1 MTFALGAG
9 AIRIDVTVSRGQVCA
24 VELTG
29 SRPQGLSRMF
39 VGRRPEDAP
48 VLAGQIFSL
57 CGFSQSIAARLA
69 VLRAAGLAM
78 DTDARRTAAA
88 GLLAERAFETLR
100 ALILHWPSPRVT
112 NLAAT
117 AGVHLREALAASQN
131 IIAGARAGALPISD
145 LALPAA
151 RLESA
156 AAALGIPVMV
166 GDIPA
171 TGTLCA
177 AILDEI
183 RFERIFRLRRPDS
196 LNLHDDEEVLAHLV
210 RETGYAALPYLA
222 GRVAETGAYARLRAS
237 AAPDEPYLAARLL
250 ARIEDVRLCLNL
262 LQGIA
267 SGEERDLAPLFSDGP
282 SPGAGGYGAVE
293 CARGRLYHQAE
304 IGDDGSISAYRILAP
319 TEWNFHPA
327 GPFVET
333 LLSCRIGEGE
343 NGRKAV
349 SQLAALFDPCVAFE
363 INMCEAAHA

>member
-48 VLAGQIFSL
+48 VLAGQLFSL

-78 DTDARRTAAA
+78 DTDERRTAAA

-100 ALILHWPSPRVT
+100 ALVLHWPSPRVT
-112 NLAAT
+112 SLAAT
-117 AGVHLREALAASQN
+117 AGVYLREALAASQK
-131 IIAGARAGALPISD
+131 IIAEARAGSRSFGD
-145 LALPAA
+145 LALPPA
-151 RLESA
+151 RLERA
-156 AAALGIPVMV
+156 ATALGIPLQ
-166 GDIPA
+166 GSIPA

-177 AILDEI
+177 AILDET
-183 RFERIFRLRRPDS
+183 RQERIFRRRRPDS
-196 LNLHDDEEVLAHLV
+196 LTSRDDEEVLNHLV
-210 RETGYAALPYLA
+210 RETGYAALPYLT
-222 GRVAETGAYARLRAS
+222 GRVAETGAYARLCAS
-237 AAPDEPYLAARLL
+237 AVPDEPYLAARLL
-250 ARIEDVRLCLNL
+250 ARLEDVRLCLD
-262 LQGIA
+262 LQLAIA
-267 SGEERDLAPLFSDGP
+267 EGEDIDLAPLTGDGTCP
-282 SPGAGGYGAVE
+282 NAGGYGVVE

-304 IGDDGSISAYRILAP
+304 IGDNGLIGAYRILAP

-343 NGRKAV
+343 SGHKAV

>member
-29 SRPQGLSRMF
+29 NRPQGLSRMF

-48 VLAGQIFSL
+48 VLAGQLFSL

-78 DTDARRTAAA
+78 DTDERRTAAA

-100 ALILHWPSPRVT
+100 ALVLHWPSSRVT

-117 AGVHLREALAASQN
+117 AGVHLREALAASQT
-131 IIAGARAGALPISD
+131 IIAGARAGSRSLAD
-145 LALPAA
+145 LALAA
-151 RLESA
+151 TRLEHA
-156 AAALGIPVMV
+156 AGALGIPLQGSV
-166 GDIPA
+166 PA
-171 TGTLCA
+171 RGTLCA
-177 AILDEI
+177 AILDET
-183 RFERIFRLRRPDS
+183 RQERIFRRRRPDS
-196 LNLHDDEEVLAHLV
+196 LTARDDGEVLNHLV
-210 RETGYAALPYLA
+210 HETGYAALPYLA
-222 GRVAETGAYARLRAS
+222 GRVVETGAYARLCAS
-237 AAPDEPYLAARLL
+237 ATPDEPYLAARLL
-250 ARIEDVRLCLNL
+250 ARIEDVRLCLDL

-267 SGEERDLAPLFSDGP
+267 MGEDPDLAPLMGDGTAP
-282 SPGAGGYGAVE
+282 KAGGYGVVE
-293 CARGRLYHQAE
+293 CARGRLFHQAE
-304 IGDDGSISAYRILAP
+304 IGNDGLIGAYRILAP

-333 LLSCRIGEGE
+333 LLSCRIGGGE

>member
-48 VLAGQIFSL
+48 VLAGQLFSL

-78 DTDARRTAAA
+78 DTDERRPATA

-100 ALILHWPSPRVT
+100 ALVLHWPSPRIT

-117 AGVHLREALAASQN
+117 AGVHLREALAASQK
-131 IIAGARAGALPISD
+131 IIADARAVSRSLGN

-151 RLESA
+151 RLERA
-156 AAALGIPVMV
+156 ASALGIPRQ
-166 GDIPA
+166 GDAPA

-177 AILDEI
+177 AILDET
-183 RFERIFRLRRPDS
+183 RQERIFRRRRPDS
-196 LNLHDDEEVLAHLV
+196 LTSRDDEEVLNHLV
-210 RETGYAALPYLA
+210 HETGYAALPYLP
-222 GRVAETGAYARLRAS
+222 GRVVETGAYARICTS
-237 AAPDEPYLAARLL
+237 AVPEEPYLAARLL
-250 ARIEDVRLCLNL
+250 ARLKDVRLCLDL
-262 LQGIA
+262 LRGIA
-267 SGEERDLAPLFSDGP
+267 EGEDRDLAPLMGDGTCP
-282 SPGAGGYGAVE
+282 NAGGYGVVE

-304 IGDDGSISAYRILAP
+304 IGDDGLIGAYRILAP

-333 LLSCRIGEGE
+333 LLSCRIGESESGC
-343 NGRKAV
+343 KVV

>member
-39 VGRRPEDAP
+39 VGRRPEEAP
-48 VLAGQIFSL
+48 VLSGQLFSL

-69 VLRAAGLAM
+69 VLRAAGLGM
-78 DTDARRTAAA
+78 DTDERRTAAA

-100 ALILHWPSPRVT
+100 ALVLHWPSPRVT

-131 IIAGARAGALPISD
+131 IIAGARAGTLPINHM
-145 LALPAA
+145 ALPAA
-151 RLESA
+151 RLERA
-156 AAALGIPVMV
+156 ATALGIPTV
-166 GDIPA
+166 GHVPA

-210 RETGYAALPYLA
+210 RETGYAALPYLT

-267 SGEERDLAPLFSDGP
+267 DGEERDLAPLFSDGP

-304 IGDDGSISAYRILAP
+304 IGSDGSISAYRILAP

-333 LLSCRIGEGE
+333 LLSCRIGDGE
-343 NGRKAV
+343 AGRKVA

-363 INMCEAAHA
+363 ITMREAAHA

>member
-39 VGRRPEDAP
+39 VGLRPEDAP
-48 VLAGQIFSL
+48 VLAGQLFSL

-69 VLRAAGLAM
+69 VLRAAGLGM
-78 DTDARRTAAA
+78 DTDERRTAAA

-100 ALILHWPSPRVT
+100 ALVLHWPARRVS

-117 AGVHLREALAASQN
+117 AGVHLREALATSQK
-131 IIAGARAGALPISD
+131 IITGARAGGRSLAD
-145 LALPAA
+145 LTLPAA
-151 RLESA
+151 RLERA
-156 AAALGIPVMV
+156 ATALGIPRR
-166 GDIPA
+166 GDAPA

-177 AILDEI
+177 AILDET
-183 RFERIFRLRRPDS
+183 RQERIFRRRRPDS
-196 LNLHDDEEVLAHLV
+196 LTARDDGEVLNHLV
-210 RETGYAALPYLA
+210 HETGYAALPYLA
-222 GRVAETGAYARLRAS
+222 GRVVETGAYARLCAS
-237 AAPDEPYLAARLL
+237 ATPDEPYLAARLL
-250 ARIEDVRLCLNL
+250 ARIEDVRLCLDL
-262 LQGIA
+262 LRGIA
-267 SGEERDLAPLFSDGP
+267 MGEDPAPAPLMGDGAAP
-282 SPGAGGYGAVE
+282 DAGGYGVVE

-304 IGDDGSISAYRILAP
+304 IGNDGLINAYRILAP

>member
-48 VLAGQIFSL
+48 VLAGQLFSL
-57 CGFSQSIAARLA
+57 CGFSQSISARLA
-69 VLRAAGLAM
+69 VLRAAGLGM
-78 DTDARRTAAA
+78 DADERRTVAA

-100 ALILHWPSPRVT
+100 ALVLHWPSTRT
-112 NLAAT
+112 MDIAAT
-117 AGVHLREALAASQN
+117 SAGHLREALAASQK
-131 IIAGARAGALPISD
+131 IIADARAGSRSLAD
-145 LALPAA
+145 LALAAA
-151 RLESA
+151 RLEHA
-156 AAALGIPVMV
+156 AGALGIPLQ
-166 GDIPA
+166 GSIPA

-177 AILDEI
+177 AILDET
-183 RFERIFRLRRPDS
+183 RQERIFRRRRPDS
-196 LNLHDDEEVLAHLV
+196 LTARDDREVLNHLV
-210 RETGYAALPYLA
+210 HEAGYAALPYLA
-222 GRVAETGAYARLRAS
+222 GRVVETGAYARLCAS
-237 AAPDEPYLAARLL
+237 ATPDEPYLAARLL
-250 ARIEDVRLCLNL
+250 ARIEDVRLCLDL
-262 LQGIA
+262 LVGIA
-267 SGEERDLAPLFSDGP
+267 EGKDRDLSALMGDGA
-282 SPGAGGYGAVE
+282 SPNEGGYGVVE

-304 IGDDGSISAYRILAP
+304 IDGEGLIGAYRILAP

-333 LLSCRIGEGE
+333 LLSCRIGEGDDA
-343 NGRKAV
+343 RKVV

>member
-9 AIRIDVTVSRGQVCA
+9 TIRIDVTVSRGQVCA
-24 VELTG
+24 AELSG
-29 SRPQGLSRMF
+29 SRPQGLARMF
-39 VGRRPEDAP
+39 LGRRPEEAP
-48 VLAGQIFSL
+48 VLAGQLFSL
-57 CGFSQSIAARLA
+57 CGFAQSIAARLA
-69 VLRAAGLAM
+69 VLRAADRAM
-78 DTDARRTAAA
+78 GGDERLAAA
-88 GLLAERAFETLR
+88 TGLLAERVFETLR
-100 ALILHWPSPRVT
+100 ALALHWPSHRVSD
-112 NLAAT
+112 LAVAS
-117 AGVHLREALAASQN
+117 GVHLREALAASQS
-131 IIAGARAGALPISD
+131 IIAGARAGTLPIHT
-145 LALPAA
+145 LALPTA
-151 RLESA
+151 RLEGA
-156 AAALGIPVMV
+156 ATSLGIPVV

-196 LNLHDDEEVLAHLV
+196 LNLHDDEEVLDHLV
-210 RETGYAALPYLA
+210 RESGYAALPYLA

-237 AAPDEPYLAARLL
+237 AATDEPYLAARLL
-250 ARIEDVRLCLNL
+250 ARIKDVRLCLNL

-267 SGEERDLAPLFSDGP
+267 DGEERDLAPLFSDGP

-304 IGDDGSISAYRILAP
+304 IGSDGSISAYRILAP

-333 LLSCRIGEGE
+333 LLSCRIGDGE
-343 NGRKAV
+343 AGRKVV

-363 INMCEAAHA
+363 ITVREAAHA